1 MKPEELKKLP
11 AIRGRDELIQY
22 LRGGRITH
30 KQAVLAKCYECMGY
44 CADGKVDCEI
54 ADCPL
59 YLFNPYRNH
68 HNSINHLQCAGV
80 SYGIDCCGVVLV

>member
-11 AIRGRDELIQY
+11 AIRGRDELIKY
-22 LRGGRITH
+22 LRGERITH
-30 KQAVLAKCYECMGY
+30 KQAVLAKCYECKGY

-59 YLFNPYRNH
+59 YLFNPFRK
-68 HNSINHLQCAGV
+68 QPVPQDRAKRGEGV
-80 SYGIDCCGVVLV
+80 SLKVLAISL